1 MIKFTCLGVGLLAV
15 FAGGMPSTA
24 AAEPAAAR
32 THVVDDGPQPRMI
45 VLTDMEA
52 DQDDAQSLVRL
63 MLYANEV
70 DIEGLIATTSTHMRH
85 ELHPETIRRILDAY
99 AKVQPNLLKH
109 DWRYPAAAKIFGL
122 ISTGQPDYGM
132 AAVGTGK
139 DTTGSNAIIRA
150 LESPDP
156 RPLWVT
162 VWGGPNT
169 LAQALF
175 TLKATHRTA
184 ETSRLLAKL
193 RVATISDQDDSGAWI
208 RRTFPDLF
216 YALSP
221 GGYGHATW
229 GAIMDVVDGI
239 DNRTISNAWL
249 RENIQQGH
257 GPLGAAYPDV
267 AYGMEGDTPSYL
279 PLIPNGLNDAEHPN
293 WGGWGGRFELY
304 TPVMQDLDLTGFTG
318 GVPIEPETRPIWTN
332 ASDTFAPFRPGE
344 YGRAMEAGRR
354 TFSGA
359 RVSLWR
365 WRDDF
370 QNDFAARIGWT
381 TLPYEKANHP
391 PLVRLAGP
399 DHLTVHS
406 GEVFTLSAEG
416 TTDPDGD
423 SLSYLWFNY
432 TEAGTLKTPI
442 PTIGAENIF
451 HMSFKAPV
459 VSKPE
464 TAHFLLCVTD
474 KGAPPLTRYKRVVV
488 TILPN

>member
-1 MIKFTCLGVGLLAV
+1 MGLLAA
-15 FAGGMPSTA
+15 FAGWTSSTA
-24 AAEPAAAR
+24 AAGSFAAR
-32 THVVDDGPQPRMI
+32 TQVVEDGPQRRMI

-70 DIEGLIATTSTHMRH
+70 DIEGLVATTSTHMRH

-99 AKVQPNLLKH
+99 AKVQPNLIKH
-109 DWRYPAAAKIFGL
+109 DRRYPAAAKIFGL

-132 AAVGTGK
+132 AAIGTGK
-139 DTTGSNAIIRA
+139 DTSGSNAIVRA

-169 LAQALF
+169 LAQALL
-175 TLKATHRTA
+175 TLKAIHSAA

-208 RRTFPDLF
+208 RRTFPNLF
-216 YALSP
+216 Y
-221 GGYGHATW
+221 
-229 GAIMDVVDGI
+229 VV
-239 DNRTISNAWL
+239 S
-249 RENIQQGH
+249 
-257 GPLGAAYPDV
+257 
-267 AYGMEGDTPSYL
+267 
-279 PLIPNGLNDAEHPN
+279 
-293 WGGWGGRFELY
+293 
-304 TPVMQDLDLTGFTG
+304 
-318 GVPIEPETRPIWTN
+318 
-332 ASDTFAPFRPGE
+332 PGE
-344 YGRAMEAGRR
+344 YGRATAASRR
-354 TFSGA
+354 TYTGA

-399 DHLTVHS
+399 DRLTVHS
-406 GEVFTLSAEG
+406 DEVFTLSAEG

-432 TEAGTLKTPI
+432 TEAGTLKAAI

-451 HMSFKAPV
+451 HMSFKAPA

-464 TAHFLLCVTD
+464 TAHFILRVTD